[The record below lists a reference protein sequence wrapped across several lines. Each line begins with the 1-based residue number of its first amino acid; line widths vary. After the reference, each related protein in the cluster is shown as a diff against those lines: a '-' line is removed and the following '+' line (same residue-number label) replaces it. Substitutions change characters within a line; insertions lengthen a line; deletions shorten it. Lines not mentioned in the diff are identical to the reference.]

1 MSAKPEPSAKP
12 ERERGTLFD
21 PLSDDSDQLRA
32 LVSAMLSGSYQDD
45 AYLWDVTSLC
55 QTKPEFARR
64 LLALIERYNR
74 LGQMPA
80 AQYTR
85 IRQKIEDTLLPQD
98 GPAAAVTAAAAA
110 ASTITST
117 VNAQPL
123 VQTKRLPPEATT
135 TAPLPP
141 AAPAGKPR
149 TARTHA
155 PPPEQP
161 RSLFEKPRAVRPR
174 ADEPP
179 TQKPGATRAPAAA
192 AAHPPGRADLI
203 IEPGAVL
210 KDRYE
215 LDVQLGCGG
224 MAAVYKAL
232 DRCRANLNLADCFVA
247 LKIVAPHSTA
257 HTDDAALGRE
267 FHNAQQ
273 LSHPNVV
280 NVFDIGQEGGATFYT
295 MELLEGETLDDLVAR
310 IGGPLPRAQALSII
324 RDVGAAIEHAH
335 ARGVLHADL
344 KPQNVF
350 VTFGGQVRVLDFGGL
365 SLPGG
370 GARIDEPGSVGDERY
385 RTATPA
391 YASCE
396 QLEGKEVDPRDD
408 IYALGCI
415 AYELLTGRHPFNG
428 LTALQARAQHLRPR
442 RPVAISGS
450 SWRALRRALAWE
462 RAQRPRE
469 IAPWLEQ
476 LGVAHAAPR
485 LPPTYELRS
494 PPARSGW
501 GGRTALAA
509 AVLACVVVGYIVS
522 IRAPAHG
529 GWSQLLSTV
538 QSSLSQASEQIQ
550 QRLSGAQ
557 AQPATDIA
565 PAAPSVADMPA
576 RVTVAAAAP
585 ASTSR
590 SRYRDDTA
598 AELAE
603 LAATAPSPPRN
614 ALAAA
619 GARREIIVA
628 DSSDDIAAGANLHQA
643 VAFSANSYQVEDGAP
658 AARVVVRRHGGS
670 QNELRFVW
678 WTVDDTA
685 KADVDYAPLG
695 RRTEYIPSG
704 QDQVTIYVPII
715 SNPLRHKTATF
726 YVALGNPDGEQDSS
740 SARASVTIE
749 RGG

>member
-1 MSAKPEPSAKP
+1 
-12 ERERGTLFD
+12 
-21 PLSDDSDQLRA
+21 
-32 LVSAMLSGSYQDD
+32 
-45 AYLWDVTSLC
+45 
-55 QTKPEFARR
+55 
-64 LLALIERYNR
+64 
-74 LGQMPA
+74 MPA

-85 IRQKIEDTLLPQD
+85 IRQKIEETMPPQD
-98 GPAAAVTAAAAA
+98 RPAAAVTTAAAA

-117 VNAQPL
+117 VNAQPPM
-123 VQTKRLPPEATT
+123 QTRRLPPEATT
-135 TAPLPP
+135 TAPLPTNAPLTPLTPLTP
-141 AAPAGKPR
+141 AAHAGKPR
-149 TARTHA
+149 TAHTTA
-155 PPPEQP
+155 PPPEQL

-174 ADEPP
+174 ADQPP
-179 TQKPGATRAPAAA
+179 TDKPSTTKAPAAA
-192 AAHPPGRADLI
+192 AAHPPTRADLI

-210 KDRYE
+210 KERYE
-215 LDVQLGCGG
+215 LNALLGCGG

-232 DRCRANLNLADCFVA
+232 DRYRANLNLADCFVA

-365 SLPGG
+365 SLPSG
-370 GARIDEPGSVGDERY
+370 GAWIGEPGSEGDERY

-396 QLEGKEVDPRDD
+396 QLEGKELDARDD

-415 AYELLTGRHPFNG
+415 AYELLTGRHPFDG
-428 LTALQARAQHLRPR
+428 LSALQARAQHLRPR

-450 SWRALRRALAWE
+450 SWRALRRALVWE

-494 PPARSGW
+494 QPARSGW
-501 GGRTALAA
+501 GGWTALAA

-522 IRAPAHG
+522 MRAPAHG
-529 GWSQLLSTV
+529 GWSQLLSTM

-557 AQPATDIA
+557 AQPATDSA
-565 PAAPSVADMPA
+565 PAAPSLADMPA
-576 RVTVAAAAP
+576 RVAVAAAAP
-585 ASTSR
+585 AATSR

-598 AELAE
+598 GQLAE
-603 LAATAPSPPRN
+603 LAATAPREAPDAAPVPPRS
-614 ALAAA
+614 ALAASI
-619 GARREIIVA
+619 ARREIIVA
-628 DSSDDIAAGANLHQA
+628 DSSDDGAAGANLHQT
-643 VAFSANSYQVEDGAP
+643 VAFSASSYHVEDGSP

-715 SNPLRHKTATF
+715 SNPLRHETATF
-726 YVALGNPDGEQDSS
+726 YVALGNPDGEHDSS